1 MERGHVADNEMA
13 LQWIADRD
21 RAVSKAKDAAI
32 DKSLVPSKVGIS
44 TSVAFQL
51 NPENGCDSVSV

>member
-21 RAVSKAKDAAI
+21 RA
-32 DKSLVPSKVGIS
+32 GIES
-44 TSVAFQL
+44 T
-51 NPENGCDSVSV
+51 GCRDR